1 MQNSPTLAET
11 FRAETRTGGGW
22 AAAGPWEDAAA
33 AVRTGLRLL
42 DGDPAAVV
50 RVAGPDGAAAVPAG
64 PFPTGLPA
72 AWALL
77 SAGRVGEAAALYA
90 ARFERGG
97 AIHGRSLYR
106 NLEAIGPGGIA
117 VGALYALLPGVPW
130 NAVLH
135 PARAIDGRTPEGLR
149 DNLAFLHLAAEIG
162 PEDPA
167 VVHDIACGIL
177 RVEPP
182 TPERIRLA
190 LMLLHHAW
198 ETAPHRPAPL
208 GRMANL
214 LLALRELDRLF
225 QVCRLL
231 ERVPGCHPVFRL
243 VRALLTLEMGE
254 PAQARRLLRAIL
266 DDHPGHADAHGA
278 LALAAAMEIAALPFT
293 DRGTGG
299 RSLIGPAEAAARAAL
314 ALDEGNPTAHLAL
327 AMLYDLFGRWA
338 ESAAHA
344 GRVLAACPAMS
355 YALFLVA
362 RSHQASNRLAEAD
375 AAFTELHRCCG
386 NDAALRHRSHL
397 RRWSGALDGSV
408 VFTPIPDG
416 PWTEAPWTEEGGDP
430 ALVADTRILRLCPLA
445 DHGFALALAVADLRP
460 AGAGEET
467 VLLEGLRD
475 HALRL
480 SVDAAGTLA
489 LSVGDGTRW
498 SLLERAPLATLD
510 GGAASVRLRL
520 TRSTGG
526 FAAHVDAGGFAAAID
541 GAGRRVFPCPDAF
554 AIPGDTLVI
563 GRRDR
568 LLDPLPFRLAGFR
581 LGIAPYRP
589 GPPSRRVHVVSFFF
603 GEAYARMFVNTLLP
617 SLFLAENLPDLRRDH
632 AVSVRVYCTD
642 AEAPLIAPA
651 LDVLRRQGFAVAL
664 DLDVIG
670 CRAGDPRAN
679 LGDCVADAIAEALRE
694 DAVIVMAQPDHV
706 FGRGLAG
713 RIRAL
718 PRHGYLVCGHPRVD
732 TRGLEAVE
740 RLVGDP
746 ARHRA
751 LDNADLVRLA
761 VEGFPHNTL
770 RAGLAGD
777 EYWLRARR
785 EEDRVVV
792 NFKEPPPL
800 AFYPARDLLAMLTGD
815 GYTIPFEAIDHD
827 VVDLMHRTGR
837 LHAVTDSRD
846 FFWLEFSPDRKNAPT
861 IFNDYWSRG
870 AQAMRALDLHW
881 HTRGK
886 AGESGGGAPP

>member
-1 MQNSPTLAET
+1 MQNIPKSAET

-33 AVRTGLRLL
+33 AVRTGLRRLE
-42 DGDPAAVV
+42 GDPAAVV
-50 RVAGPDGAAAVPAG
+50 RVAGPDGAAPVAG
-64 PFPTGLPA
+64 LSN
-72 AWALL
+72 AWTLL
-77 SAGRVGEAAALYA
+77 SAGRAGEAAALYA

-97 AIHGRSLYR
+97 AIHGRALYR
-106 NLEAIGPGGIA
+106 NLEAIGPGGVA

-135 PARAIDGRTPEGLR
+135 PAPAVDGRTPEGLR

-167 VVHDIACGIL
+167 VLHDIACGIL

-182 TPERIRLA
+182 TPERIRIA
-190 LMLLHHAW
+190 LTLLHHAW
-198 ETAPHRPAPL
+198 ETAPHWPAPL

-231 ERVPGCHPVFRL
+231 ERLPGCHPVFRL

-254 PAQARRLLRAIL
+254 PAQARRLLRGLL
-266 DDHPGHADAHGA
+266 DEHPGHADAHGA
-278 LALAAAMEIAALPFT
+278 LALAAAVEIAALPFT

-299 RSLIGPAEAAARAAL
+299 RALIGPAEQAARAAL
-314 ALDEGNPTAHLAL
+314 ALDGGNPTAHLAL
-327 AMLYDLFGRWA
+327 AMLYGLFGRWA

-362 RSHQASNRLAEAD
+362 RSHQARNRLAEAD
-375 AAFTELHRCCG
+375 AAFTGLHRRGG

-416 PWTEAPWTEEGGDP
+416 PWTEEGGDP

-445 DHGFALALAVADLRP
+445 DHGFALTLAVEDLRP

-467 VLLEGLRD
+467 VLLEGLRAY
-475 HALRL
+475 ALRL
-480 SVDAAGTLA
+480 SVDAGGTLA
-489 LSVGDGTRW
+489 LSVGDGSRW
-498 SLLERAPLATLD
+498 SLLERAPLARLD
-510 GGAASVRLRL
+510 GATSIRL
-520 TRSTGG
+520 TLTRR
-526 FAAHVDAGGFAAAID
+526 AGGFTAVVD
-541 GAGRRVFPCPDAF
+541 GGGRRDFPCSDAF
-554 AIPGDTLVI
+554 AIPGDTLVV
-563 GRRDR
+563 GPGDR
-568 LLDPLPFRLAGFR
+568 PLDPLPFRVAGFR
-581 LGIAPYRP
+581 LGIAPYEP
-589 GPPSRRVHVVSFFF
+589 GLPSRRVHVVSFFF
-603 GEAYARMFVNTLLP
+603 GEAYARMFAGTMLA

-632 AVSVRVYCTD
+632 AVTVRVYCTD

-651 LDVLRRQGFAVAL
+651 LDLLRRQGFAVEL

-679 LGDCVADAIAEALRE
+679 LGDCVADAIAAALRE

-732 TRGLEAVE
+732 TAGLAAVE

-751 LDNADLVRLA
+751 LTNADLVRLA

-785 EEDRVVV
+785 EADRVVV

-827 VVDLMHRTGR
+827 IVDLMHRTGR

-881 HTRGK
+881 HTGK
-886 AGESGGGAPP
+886 AGESGGGPPS